1 MTPRK
6 GGVLAAYMVVSLI
19 WGSTYLA
26 IRIGVSHLPPAL
38 FGAIRFLTAG
48 SILLVLSLAL
58 GQRLPKRPRDW
69 VTAAV
74 VGIMLLGLGNGL
86 VIWAEQSVES
96 GTTAILVVTGA
107 LMMAAF
113 DALIPG
119 SEARPTWRQFAALFV
134 GFGGVV
140 LLVGGNPAALGEAGW
155 LGPAAVVVAA
165 ASWSLGSI
173 FSKRRPVNA
182 SPYVFSALQMLFGGG
197 ALAVTG
203 LVSGEAAE
211 LTFTPSGFGAVLYL
225 IVFGSIVAYTSYVY
239 LLRHAAPA
247 FVGTSVYVN
256 TVVAVLLGWLVLS
269 EHVSLRT
276 FVAMAVILG
285 SVVWVRRA
293 EPARAHRAQEIEA
306 GAVVSEP

>member
-1 MTPRK
+1 
-6 GGVLAAYMVVSLI
+6 VLAAYVVVSLI

-26 IRIGVSHLPPAL
+26 IRIGVGHLPPAL
-38 FGAIRFLTAG
+38 FGAIRFLSAG
-48 SILLVLSLAL
+48 SLLLVLSLAL

-74 VGIMLLGLGNGL
+74 VGIMLLALGNGL
-86 VIWAEQSVES
+86 VIWAEQSLES
-96 GTTAILVVTGA
+96 GMAAILVVTGA

-119 SEARPTWRQFAALFV
+119 SEARPTWRQFVALFV

-155 LGPAAVVVAA
+155 LGPAAVVLAA
-165 ASWSLGSI
+165 ASWSVGSI
-173 FSKRRPVNA
+173 FSKRRPVEA

-197 ALAVTG
+197 ALALTG
-203 LVSGEAAE
+203 LFCGEAAE
-211 LTFTPSGFGAVLYL
+211 LTFTPAGFGAVLYL

-247 FVGTSVYVN
+247 FVGTSVSGAGSGPPG
-256 TVVAVLLGWLVLS
+256 TGS
-269 EHVSLRT
+269 RGE
-276 FVAMAVILG
+276 AMKRERG
-285 SVVWVRRA
+285 PGCSS
-293 EPARAHRAQEIEA
+293 PT
-306 GAVVSEP
+306 